1 MANESERAIGSLD
14 GKVVFITGAAR
25 GIGAAS
31 ARRCV
36 EEGARVVVADRRA
49 DEAGAVAGELNAL
62 RAGSGHAVALDV
74 SSGPGWQ
81 SAIAETEA
89 AFGRLDVLVNCAG
102 IIRIVPLERADEE
115 TFRKLIDVNLIGT
128 FLGLHAAIEPMK
140 RAGGGSIVN
149 FSSVQGLEGRA
160 GLSLYSATK
169 FGIRGLTRSAAIEL
183 GKLGIRVN
191 NVIPGPTR
199 TKMTERE
206 GWSDADYDEAY
217 ASTPIGRMARAEEVA
232 EMVVFLASPKSSY
245 CTGADFI
252 VDGGVLAGKTQG

>member
-1 MANESERAIGSLD
+1 MGSLD
-14 GKVVFITGAAR
+14 GKVAFITGSAR

-49 DEAGAVAGELNAL
+49 DEAGVVAGELNAV
-62 RAGSGHAVALDV
+62 RAGSARALALDV
-74 SSGPGWQ
+74 SSGQGWQ
-81 SAIAETEA
+81 SAMSETEK

-102 IIRIVPLERADEE
+102 IIRIVPLEKADEE
-115 TFRKLIDVNLIGT
+115 TFRKLIDVNLVGT

-183 GKLGIRVN
+183 GRFGIRVN
-191 NVIPGPTR
+191 NVIPGPTK

-206 GWSDADYDEAY
+206 GWSDADYDKAY

-232 EMVVFLASPKSSY
+232 EMVAFLASAKSSY
-245 CTGADFI
+245 CTGADFL

>member
-1 MANESERAIGSLD
+1 MGSLD
-14 GKVVFITGAAR
+14 GQVIFITGAAR

-49 DEAGAVAGELNAL
+49 DEAGAVAAELGRVRSGSAHAL
-62 RAGSGHAVALDV
+62 ALDV
-74 SSGPGWQ
+74 ADGAGWR
-81 SAIAETEA
+81 AAMTETES
-89 AFGRLDVLVNCAG
+89 AFGRLDALVNCAG
-102 IIRIVPLERADEE
+102 IIRIVPLDKADEE
-115 TFRKLIDVNLIGT
+115 TFRKLIDVNLVGT

-149 FSSVQGLEGRA
+149 FSSVQGLEGRS

-183 GKLGIRVN
+183 GPHGIRVN
-191 NVIPGPTR
+191 AVIPGPTK
-199 TKMTERE
+199 TKMTERA
-206 GWSDADYDEAY
+206 GWSDADYDRAY

-232 EMVVFLASPKSSY
+232 EMVLFLVSAKSSY
-245 CTGADFI
+245 CTGADFV